1 MAKRLSDIQLLSVGH
16 SMQMAGA
23 IYVEDG
29 KAYLAFFPD
38 DPLDFV
44 TKDVYL
50 KPPGAGVSFDDF
62 VSVESLLMDSEE
74 WQTFLRQTDLLE
86 TEVSIKNANGT
97 IEKAILR
104 KSQRQIEQ
112 GVSWKVFKRDGYACR
127 YCANDDVPLTVDHLV
142 TWESG
147 GPSTVGNLVSACRKC
162 NKVRGDLDYPAWLQ
176 HSFYQKVSQNLTE
189 ATRQANVKLVDTLDA
204 IPRLVHKRSR

>member
-1 MAKRLSDIQLLSVGH
+1 
-16 SMQMAGA
+16 MQMAGA
-23 IYVEDG
+23 IYVEDN

-38 DPLDFV
+38 EHLDLV
-44 TKDVYL
+44 ARDVYL
-50 KPPGAGVSFDDF
+50 KPPAAGASIDDF
-62 VSVESLLMDSEE
+62 VSVESLLMNSEE

-104 KSQRQIEQ
+104 KSQRQVEQ
-112 GVSWKVFKRDGYACR
+112 GVSWKVYKRDGYACR

-147 GPSTVGNLVSACRKC
+147 GPSTVANLVAACRKC
-162 NKVRGDLDYPAWLQ
+162 NKTRGELDYAAWLQ
-176 HSFYQKVSQNLTE
+176 HPFYRRASQNLSE
-189 ATRQANVKLVDTLDA
+189 AARQANAKLVETLDA